1 MKQLFT
7 DGAMSRASSGWGG
20 NGSLDLKITV
30 RYEGLKATQYFSKYT
45 NRSDAVFREDLLALK
60 LPHPKR
66 ENTTFLSHGC
76 VECVWPLVPKNGV
89 RGGFSSW
96 A

>member
-1 MKQLFT
+1 
-7 DGAMSRASSGWGG
+7 MSGGFGG
-20 NGSLDLKITV
+20 NGCLELKITV

-45 NRSDAVFREDLLALK
+45 HRSEVVLKDDLLALK

-66 ENTTFLSHGC
+66 GNTTFISHGC

-89 RGGFSSW
+89 CGGFD
-96 A
+96 AKALCG